1 MVGLGRMGANMS
13 ERLIGAGHE
22 VVGYDRSADA
32 CAAAAGRGVI
42 VADDP
47 ADLVASL
54 DAPRVVWFM
63 LPAAVTGAA
72 IEEVAGMLSPGDVV
86 VDGGNGHYHEDIAR
100 AAALAERGIAHLDA
114 IQQRRSQRWRVGPR
128 LLRLLR
134 CVGHE

>member
-42 VADDP
+42 VADDT

-63 LPAAVTGAA
+63 LPAAVTGPA
-72 IEEVAGMLSPGDVV
+72 IDEVAGMLSPGDVV

-100 AAALAERGIAHLDA
+100 AAEAAGLRVRRQGLALLAVCFVWVAGALALVLWSGGVL
-114 IQQRRSQRWRVGPR
+114 
-128 LLRLLR
+128 
-134 CVGHE
+134 